1 MRLALLSLTALLAA
15 CAAEVS
21 GPAQEP
27 SLELTGR
34 VVDAADV
41 LSEGYEQEMTDR
53 LAQLETETRV
63 QLVVATT
70 PSLRGASIES
80 YSLDLANGWG
90 IGSEERDDGLLLLVA
105 PNDRR
110 VRIEVGRG
118 LEASVK
124 DEEAADIIENAI
136 IPSFEKSDYEEG
148 ISNGVGRLIEEVSP
162 VQLKEAA

>member
-1 MRLALLSLTALLAA
+1 VRLPLLSLIALLAA

-34 VVDAADV
+34 VVDAANV

-80 YSLDLANGWG
+80 YSLNLANGWG

>member
-1 MRLALLSLTALLAA
+1 MRLPLLSLIALLAA

-21 GPAQEP
+21 GPTREP

-34 VVDAADV
+34 VVDAANV

-70 PSLRGASIES
+70 PSLKGASIKS
-80 YSLDLANGWG
+80 YSFDLANGWG